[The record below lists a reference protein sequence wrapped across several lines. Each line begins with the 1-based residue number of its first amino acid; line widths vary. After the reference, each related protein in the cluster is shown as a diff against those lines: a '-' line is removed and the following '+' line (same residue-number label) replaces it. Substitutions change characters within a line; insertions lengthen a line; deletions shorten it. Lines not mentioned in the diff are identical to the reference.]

1 MQKVVGAIRQQLVTQ
16 IDRIFVQRE
25 ILIRAEDRVSYL
37 TLTKRQQMAAA
48 GLAAALF
55 IWVAVATLGGGIAG
69 WLAGERGAEAER
81 LAADLNRVQV
91 QVMNLQER
99 FASISH
105 DLSTNQ
111 QFVLDLVRASRGGD
125 LPALAAAAPFLID
138 PAEDEPSVDAVI
150 AAINGDLDRISSNNF
165 VLSKEVSLMQLKA
178 SASAEVQ
185 ARITLARDRYRV
197 DLENTRRQLARAD
210 NIGRQLKSQ
219 VSDLQLRIGSQLTA
233 QAAKSAN
240 NAMLEGQV
248 ARLGASLD
256 ETQASNARLQALL
269 TGMQRTTSVTAQDRI
284 ALRAVRDELLSKVR
298 ALESRLNSVSSTQN
312 TIVEKLTER
321 TRVGVDEIEKTVAM
335 TGLQVEA
342 LLDVAG
348 VQLSG
353 EGGPFITARS
363 YARSAEDHFVLASI
377 ENLDGEVERW
387 ERLQLVL
394 RSLPL
399 TAPLDSYRLRSSFGV
414 RKDPISGRAGMH
426 EGVDLSN
433 EVGTPVLATAPGKVV
448 YAGWMGDY
456 GRLIEIDHG
465 LGIRTRYAH
474 LKKISVKVG
483 DTVGYRDEIGLLGSS
498 GRSTGPHLHYEVR
511 VDDRPYDPINFL
523 EAGKYVFKG

>member
-1 MQKVVGAIRQQLVTQ
+1 MQKVVGAIRQQLVTK
-16 IDRIFVQRE
+16 IDRYFVQRE
-25 ILIRAEDRVSYL
+25 ILIRAEDRVRYL
-37 TLTKRQQMAAA
+37 TLTKRHQMAAA

-55 IWVAVATLGGGIAG
+55 IWIVASTLGSGIGA
-69 WLAGERGAEAER
+69 WLAGERAADAER
-81 LAADLNRVQV
+81 LTAELIEVETQVLDLQ
-91 QVMNLQER
+91 QR
-99 FASISH
+99 FASVSS
-105 DLSTNQ
+105 DLTTNQ
-111 QFVLDLVRASRGGD
+111 QFMLDLVRASRGEE
-125 LPALAAAAPFLID
+125 LPSLGASTQSAPGVAPEEPTAAT
-138 PAEDEPSVDAVI
+138 VI
-150 AAINGDLDRISSNNF
+150 AAINADLDRIAMNNF
-165 VLSKEVSLMQLKA
+165 VLSKEVTQTQLKA

-185 ARITLARDRYRV
+185 ARIKLARDRYRV
-197 DLENTRRQLARAD
+197 ELHRTRQQLAHTEET
-210 NIGRQLKSQ
+210 GRQLKTQ
-219 VSDLQLRIGSQLTA
+219 VSDLQLRIGSLLTT
-233 QAAKSAN
+233 QAAKTAD
-240 NAMLEGQV
+240 NAMLQGQIS
-248 ARLGASLD
+248 RLSESLD
-256 ETQASNARLQALL
+256 KTQADNAQLQAFL
-269 TGMQRTTSVTAQDRI
+269 TGMQRTTTVAAQDRI

-298 ALESRLNSVSSTQN
+298 ALESRLNAVSSTQN
-312 TIVEKLTER
+312 TMVEKLAER

-348 VQLSG
+348 VKLSG
-353 EGGPFITARS
+353 EGGPFITPRS
-363 YARSAEDHFVLASI
+363 YARSAEDHLVLASI
-377 ENLDGEVERW
+377 EHLGGEVERW

-399 TAPLDSYRLRSSFGV
+399 TAPLDNYTIRSGFGD
-414 RKDPISGRAGMH
+414 RKDPISGRTGMH
-426 EGVDLSN
+426 EGLDLSN

-483 DTVGYRDEIGLLGSS
+483 DTVDYRDEIGLLGSS